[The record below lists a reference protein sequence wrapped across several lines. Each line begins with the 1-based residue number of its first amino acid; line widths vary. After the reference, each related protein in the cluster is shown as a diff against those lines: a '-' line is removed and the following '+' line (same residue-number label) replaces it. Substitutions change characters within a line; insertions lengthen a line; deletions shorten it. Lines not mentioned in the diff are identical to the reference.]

1 MKSNLQNKS
10 NDKKHESKT
19 EIKKEP
25 INISIQ
31 YNTSKHLEKNEEFV
45 KNKGE
50 HDFNLTKKVDLKNN
64 SKIFEK
70 NTNDESPHKINNTQ
84 IIIPKNFLNCTTMKD
99 IPKENLGF
107 KKCKYEIEAEY
118 YSHRSNNKN
127 SGKRNIADLNI
138 DMILIEENN
147 KYNSNNISNHN
158 KPTNNLNNV
167 IQKQSDLLSYL

>member
-1 MKSNLQNKS
+1 
-10 NDKKHESKT
+10 
-19 EIKKEP
+19 
-25 INISIQ
+25 
-31 YNTSKHLEKNEEFV
+31 
-45 KNKGE
+45 
-50 HDFNLTKKVDLKNN
+50 
-64 SKIFEK
+64 
-70 NTNDESPHKINNTQ
+70 
-84 IIIPKNFLNCTTMKD
+84 MKD